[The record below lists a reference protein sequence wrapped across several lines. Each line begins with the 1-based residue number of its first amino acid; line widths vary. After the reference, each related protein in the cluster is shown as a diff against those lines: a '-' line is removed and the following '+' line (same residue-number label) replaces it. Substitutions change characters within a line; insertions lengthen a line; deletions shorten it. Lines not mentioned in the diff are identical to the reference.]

1 MGILEI
7 NWIPILLVHIYLSPR
22 FTQTDSLSLSQHRW
36 PPYLSFPFLHTTPP
50 DCWRYG
56 LRHNGA
62 TCPVR
67 YTCSVSQSLQWTHTH
82 TETQARIRFKLTLC
96 VFQACPCALSGE
108 MNRHMNKLVHL
119 TGILQLWHVPHRLH
133 SAFHIFSSIHQ
144 LQKLN
149 EKTQANVCVQV
160 QYKCTQMWLIVINNW
175 TQYSFWHCLN

>member
-22 FTQTDSLSLSQHRW
+22 FTQTDYLSLSQHRW

-82 TETQARIRFKLTLC
+82 TRGNTSTHQIQINPLCLSSLSLCLIWRNEQTYEQTCSSYRHSPIMTCTTSPTLRF
-96 VFQACPCALSGE
+96 S
-108 MNRHMNKLVHL
+108 HL
-119 TGILQLWHVPHRLH
+119 LFNT
-133 SAFHIFSSIHQ
+133 SASKAKWKDTS
-144 LQKLN
+144 
-149 EKTQANVCVQV
+149 
-160 QYKCTQMWLIVINNW
+160 
-175 TQYSFWHCLN
+175 